1 MDKKRV
7 LFLCTG
13 NSCRSQMAEGW
24 CRRLHPSIEA
34 HSAGTKLHPEF
45 ERGVNPLAA
54 VAMRKAGVD
63 LSSHHAKL
71 ASDLLQLPF
80 DLIVSVCGKAD
91 QACPAFPGPA
101 KRVHVPFDDPP
112 VLAAGAKSEAEALPH
127 YERVRDE
134 IRDFVRDELPKL
146 LA

>member
-1 MDKKRV
+1 MKRV

-34 HSAGTKLHPEF
+34 HSAGTQLHPEF

-54 VAMRKAGVD
+54 LAMRKAGID

-71 ASDLLQLPF
+71 ATDLTQLSF

-112 VLAAGAKSEAEALPH
+112 ALAATAMSEAEAVGH

-134 IRDFVRDELPKL
+134 IRDFVRNDLIQL
-146 LA
+146 LR

>member
-1 MDKKRV
+1 
-7 LFLCTG
+7 
-13 NSCRSQMAEGW
+13 MAEGW
-24 CRRLHPSIEA
+24 CRQLLPSVEA

-54 VAMRKAGVD
+54 LAMRKAGVD
-63 LSSHHAKL
+63 LTAHHAKL
-71 ASDLLQLPF
+71 ASDLTHLEF

-91 QACPAFPGPA
+91 QACPAFPGSA
-101 KRVHVPFDDPP
+101 RRVHVPFDDPP
-112 VLAAGAKSEAEALPH
+112 ALAANARNEAEAFAP

-134 IRDFVRDELPKL
+134 IRDFVRQELPKL

>member
-1 MDKKRV
+1 
-7 LFLCTG
+7 
-13 NSCRSQMAEGW
+13 MAEGW
-24 CRRLHPSIEA
+24 CRRLLPSVEA

-54 VAMRKAGVD
+54 RVMRDAGVD
-63 LSSHHAKL
+63 LSTHRAKL
-71 ASDLLQLPF
+71 ASDLTHLPF

-112 VLAAGAKSEAEALPH
+112 ALAAGARSEAEALPH

-134 IRDFVRDELPKL
+134 IRDFVRDALPKL
-146 LA
+146 LT

>member
-1 MDKKRV
+1 MKRV

-54 VAMRKAGVD
+54 LAMRKAGID
-63 LSSHHAKL
+63 LSSHRAKL
-71 ASDLLQLPF
+71 ATDLTQLSF

-112 VLAAGAKSEAEALPH
+112 ALAAAATSEAEAVGH

-134 IRDFVRDELPKL
+134 IRDFVRNDLIQL
-146 LA
+146 LR